1 MEKLKLL
8 IIIPKRKPDF
18 PETGIE
24 NDTIFKDL
32 PGNFAKPSQKPQ
44 KKASDRNGSILV
56 RQNNGKIID
65 DLSAIFL
72 FRHPRV
78 AIGNFGNLFIVTMLV
93 TPCNRDVTSSGNLIE
108 AVRIAHQ
115 FAHHLRA

>member
-32 PGNFAKPSQKPQ
+32 PGDFAKPSQKPQ
-44 KKASDRNGSILV
+44 KEGLRPQWLDFDLKKN
-56 RQNNGKIID
+56 RQNHRYPFSRIHFH
-65 DLSAIFL
+65 S
-72 FRHPRV
+72 PRC
-78 AIGNFGNLFIVTMLV
+78 GW
-93 TPCNRDVTSSGNLIE
+93 
-108 AVRIAHQ
+108 
-115 FAHHLRA
+115 